1 MDWLNSSIR
10 SHIGKHWFCLFFPC
24 LARSLTHQEQENV
37 LLCYCA
43 ELSFL
48 DFFIFFLFNPENR
61 TDNLTVRR
69 RRRPLLLKQNLHKTI
84 KNSKA
89 TRGNAE
95 KVMNCTT
102 ALTTLKLCVI
112 RLYGESRRMHK
123 ATRALCIR
131 GSGLDYL
138 SKARWRNPQ
147 DHQRSHSCR
156 PKLCAYFGSPAP
168 DARPY
173 FVWINHESSA
183 QPWWDVYLAS
193 SQNSL
198 NVKQQR
204 CYLQKHNRE

>member
-1 MDWLNSSIR
+1 MFGSPTNAPRTRNVCVIVLNSAFWI
-10 SHIGKHWFCLFFPC
+10 
-24 LARSLTHQEQENV
+24 
-37 LLCYCA
+37 
-43 ELSFL
+43 SFYWGGVGGGEGG
-48 DFFIFFLFNPENR
+48 FFISQPWQSNSQAHHETTAPTVCDCCCSSGRVTQLKH
-61 TDNLTVRR
+61 NLD
-69 RRRPLLLKQNLHKTI
+69 KTI

-102 ALTTLKLCVI
+102 LLKTLKLCVI

-131 GSGLDYL
+131 GSRLDYL

-147 DHQRSHSCR
+147 DHQHSHSCR

-168 DARPY
+168 DMRPY

>member
-1 MDWLNSSIR
+1 MFGSPTNAPRTRNVCVIVLNSAFWISFYWGGGWLLHLTTLRIELTSSPWDDGADR
-10 SHIGKHWFCLFFPC
+10 CCSSGRVTRLKH
-24 LARSLTHQEQENV
+24 N
-37 LLCYCA
+37 
-43 ELSFL
+43 L
-48 DFFIFFLFNPENR
+48 D
-61 TDNLTVRR
+61 
-69 RRRPLLLKQNLHKTI
+69 KTI

-102 ALTTLKLCVI
+102 PLKTLKLCVI

-131 GSGLDYL
+131 GSRLDYL

-147 DHQRSHSCR
+147 DHQHSHSCR

-168 DARPY
+168 DVRPY
-173 FVWINHESSA
+173 FVWINHECSA